1 MVKRRFSAQESTVKK
16 DLRNTM
22 TKIEATSLKI
32 SQDEFS
38 GEVEVIFDR
47 DGKRYTKKCSRWENS
62 LDNLRAI
69 GLSIEYLY
77 RAVEIYGIESQ
88 EEFNNLFNSTFVGI
102 EATPDDSV
110 FKLGNETNWW
120 EILGVSKQATK
131 EEIKNGFK
139 SMARIHHPD
148 KGGNPEQFLKVRK
161 AYDDADHENDGVS
174 K

>member
-1 MVKRRFSAQESTVKK
+1 MTTKKRRFTAQDKTVKS

-22 TKIEATSLKI
+22 KKIEATSLKI
-32 SQDEFS
+32 SMDEFT

-47 DGKRYTKKCSRWENS
+47 NGKRYTKKCSKWENS

-88 EEFNNLFNSTFVGI
+88 EEFNKLFDSTFIGI

-110 FKLGNETNWW
+110 LLLGNSTNWW
-120 EILGVSKQATK
+120 EILGITREATK
-131 EEIKNGFK
+131 EEIINAYRA
-139 SMARIHHPD
+139 MAKVHHPD
-148 KGGNPEQFLKVRK
+148 TGGTPEQFQKIRK
-161 AYDDADHENDGVS
+161 AYEEGIEG
-174 K
+174 

>member
-88 EEFNNLFNSTFVGI
+88 EEFNNVVNSTFVGI
-102 EATPDDSV
+102 EATQDDSV
-110 FKLGNETNWW
+110 FKLGNETNW
-120 EILGVSKQATK
+120 
-131 EEIKNGFK
+131 
-139 SMARIHHPD
+139 
-148 KGGNPEQFLKVRK
+148 
-161 AYDDADHENDGVS
+161 
-174 K
+174 

>member
-1 MVKRRFSAQESTVKK
+1 MTKRRFSAQESTTKK
-16 DLRNTM
+16 QLRNIM
-22 TKIEATSLKI
+22 TKIDATSLKI
-32 SQDEFS
+32 SMDEFT

-47 DGKRYTKKCSRWENS
+47 DGKRYTKKCSKWEYS

-88 EEFNNLFNSTFVGI
+88 EEFNNLFNSTFIGI

-120 EILGVSKQATK
+120 EVLGISRTSTK
-131 EEIKNGFK
+131 EDIKNAYK
-139 SMARIHHPD
+139 AMARIHHPD
-148 KGGNPEQFLKVRK
+148 MGGTEEQFKKVRK
-161 AYDDADHENDGVS
+161 AYEEAI

>member
-1 MVKRRFSAQESTVKK
+1 MAKRRFSAQEKTIKTQ
-16 DLRNTM
+16 LRNTM
-22 TKIEATSLKI
+22 NKIDATSLKI
-32 SQDEFS
+32 SMDEFT

-47 DGKRYTKKCSRWENS
+47 DGKRYTKKCSKWENS

-88 EEFNNLFNSTFVGI
+88 EEFNALFNSTFIGI

-120 EILGVSKQATK
+120 DILGVSREATK
-131 EEIKNGFK
+131 EDIKNGYK
-139 SMARIHHPD
+139 SMVRIHHPD
-148 KGGNPEQFLKVRK
+148 AGGNPEQFQKVRK
-161 AYDDADHENDGVS
+161 AYEEAI